1 MLTDS
6 QKQVV
11 KTAILADQALAAQP
25 MNSDGA
31 FAIAAALNEAA
42 APDFIVWRTS
52 VELEEITQNGFDW
65 TLVDALNV
73 GQARIWEWLFG
84 NPSRT
89 INPSKPNVRQGIAN
103 VWTGTAGKLAAQA
116 AVLGHCKRKATRV
129 EKLLATGTGS
139 DAAPATMG
147 FEGPISYQDV
157 QDARVS

>member
-1 MLTDS
+1 MLTDA
-6 QKQVV
+6 QKQML
-11 KTAILADQALAAQP
+11 KAAIEADQALAAQP
-25 MNSDGA
+25 INSDGA
-31 FAIAAALNEAA
+31 FVIADALNQPV
-42 APDFIVWRTS
+42 APDYIVWRTS

-103 VWTGTAGKLAAQA
+103 VWTGSAPKNAVQV
-116 AVLGHCKRKATRV
+116 AVLGHCKRKATRI

-139 DAAPATMG
+139 DASPATMG
-147 FEGPISYQDV
+147 FEGPLSYQDV
-157 QDARVS
+157 QDARAS